1 MEQPT
6 YDLIIGNI
14 HETMKP
20 KDLDPGWKESM
31 EIYSMATEV
40 IEEIRTKKLRCWIGH
55 TRDGS
60 AKCDGCD
67 VTNMRS
73 DMW

>member
-40 IEEIRTKKLRCWIGH
+40 IEEIRTKKLRC
-55 TRDGS
+55 
-60 AKCDGCD
+60 
-67 VTNMRS
+67 
-73 DMW
+73 